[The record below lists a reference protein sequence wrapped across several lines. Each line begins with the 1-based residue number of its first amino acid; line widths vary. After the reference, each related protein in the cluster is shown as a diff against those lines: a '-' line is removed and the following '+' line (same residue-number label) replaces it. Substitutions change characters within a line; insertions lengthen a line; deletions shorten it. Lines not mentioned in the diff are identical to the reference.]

1 MIIFENLIKIRYRIL
16 FISKS
21 FTISKYN
28 KFYVQAESFNDI
40 LLETYNKFIKIAE
53 QEKISVDKGFLN
65 VDSFYVND
73 EHDFQ
78 IKVEDNDIDKKLND
92 NYKIFHISLTWK
104 DNKNNNI
111 PSPPLLIKQKKI

>member
-1 MIIFENLIKIRYRIL
+1 MFDNLIKIRYRIL

-21 FTISKYN
+21 FTISKFN
-28 KFYVQAESFNDI
+28 KFYVQAESFNDV
-40 LLETYNKFIKIAE
+40 LLETYNQFIKIAE
-53 QEKISVDKGFLN
+53 KEKISVDKGFLN

-73 EHDFQ
+73 DHDFQ
-78 IKVEDNDIDKKLND
+78 IKVEDKDIDKKLSD
-92 NYKIFHISLTWK
+92 NHKIFHISLTWK